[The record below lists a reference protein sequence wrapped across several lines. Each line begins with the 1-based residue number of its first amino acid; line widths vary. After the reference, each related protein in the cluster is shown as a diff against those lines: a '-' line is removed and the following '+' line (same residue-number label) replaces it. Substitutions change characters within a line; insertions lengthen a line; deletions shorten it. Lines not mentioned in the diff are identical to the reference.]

1 MIIYR
6 KAVLP
11 IYFKA
16 NALACGIKRSG
27 KPDLG
32 LLYSHVP
39 AKASCL
45 FTANKIQAAPIKV
58 NKAQLKHGG
67 EYKGI
72 LVNSGNANCF
82 TGAQGVADAQG
93 LLETLARGL
102 RIKKEELLVASTG
115 IIGRRLPVA
124 RMKKALSKL
133 TKGLSLDGIDRV
145 SRAILTTDTFTKE
158 VSVKFNLGKS
168 QITICGIAKGAGM
181 ISPDMATMLVFIL
194 TDARITQQAL
204 DKALRIATENSF
216 NCITVDG
223 CMSTNDSVMV
233 LANAAANNEAIDTN
247 KNFLLFC
254 GALNML
260 CLELAKLV
268 VRDGEGAT
276 KFIRIRVGGA
286 KNFKEAKK
294 AALAIANSNLFKTA
308 MYGEDPNFGRIAAG
322 IGACG
327 VEVEESKL
335 KIKVSS
341 LKKRDISVD
350 VALGQGEGAAV
361 VYTSDL
367 SPGYIKINAAY
378 N

>member
-1 MIIYR
+1 M
-6 KAVLP
+6 
-11 IYFKA
+11 
-16 NALACGIKRSG
+16 
-27 KPDLG
+27 
-32 LLYSHVP
+32 
-39 AKASCL
+39 
-45 FTANKIQAAPIKV
+45 
-58 NKAQLKHGG
+58 
-67 EYKGI
+67 
-72 LVNSGNANCF
+72 
-82 TGAQGVADAQG
+82 
-93 LLETLARGL
+93 
-102 RIKKEELLVASTG
+102 
-115 IIGRRLPVA
+115 
-124 RMKKALSKL
+124 SK
-133 TKGLSLDGIDRV
+133 V

-158 VSVKFNLGKS
+158 VSVKFNLGKC
-168 QITICGIAKGAGM
+168 QIIICGIAKGAGM

-233 LANAAANNEAIDTN
+233 LANAAANNDTIDAD
-247 KNFLLFC
+247 KNFLLFS

-286 KNFKEAKK
+286 RNFKEAKK

-322 IGACG
+322 IGSCG
-327 VEVEESKL
+327 VEVEEGKL

-350 VALGQGEGAAV
+350 VALGQGESAAV

>member
-93 LLETLARGL
+93 LLKTLARGL

-233 LANAAANNEAIDTN
+233 LANAAANNEAIDAN